1 MLLAFELD
9 GCPLG
14 SNLGFIIGAGW
25 LPPVLD
31 EWWPFFKIDT
41 RRAIVH

>member
-14 SNLGFIIGAGW
+14 RNLGFIISAGW
-25 LPPVLD
+25 WPLVLD
-31 EWWPFFKIDT
+31 ERWPFFKIDT
-41 RRAIVH
+41 RRLIVH